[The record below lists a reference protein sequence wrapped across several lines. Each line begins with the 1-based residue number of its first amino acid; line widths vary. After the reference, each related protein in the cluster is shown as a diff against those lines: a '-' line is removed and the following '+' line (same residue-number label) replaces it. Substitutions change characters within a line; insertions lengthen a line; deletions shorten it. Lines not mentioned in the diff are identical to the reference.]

1 MAGKATV
8 EVESNEKKS
17 NEKRGLCSQSFHVY
31 LHTAR
36 RDAVAFLT
44 SFTDCDMNTQTD
56 TYRRRRREGTKN
68 AASSKLQKLV

>member
-1 MAGKATV
+1 MAVRQARQGNSR

-31 LHTAR
+31 LHTAQ

-56 TYRRRRREGTKN
+56 TQQRARATRGN
-68 AASSKLQKLV
+68 